1 MKNTEEN
8 YPQKM
13 LRGISSFDFIK
24 DGILLDQA
32 FDLDPAREDGYCEIS
47 ITWYD
52 NKDSFHTIMKQ
63 FSEKR
68 QELQFKAGAAELDR
82 ADLTRILKIHFIGKN
97 LKYERRPTKSNKYH
111 GNILVKDN
119 LNKQIK
125 RIIKCSL
132 SSLATEIIYP
142 NPNYIES
149 NDEK

>member
-1 MKNTEEN
+1 
-8 YPQKM
+8 
-13 LRGISSFDFIK
+13 
-24 DGILLDQA
+24 
-32 FDLDPAREDGYCEIS
+32 
-47 ITWYD
+47 
-52 NKDSFHTIMKQ
+52 MKQ